1 MLVFPDQTLSQEQHV
16 AFAQRF
22 GPIDRSMV
30 MQMDGVKPRVPVEI
44 ADVSNLD
51 SWSEIL
57 VQDDRL
63 RLFMLGN
70 QLWHTDSTFKH
81 LPAKASLLYQR
92 AIAPTGAQSEFAD
105 LRAAWDALPEAM
117 NSRSRS

>member
-1 MLVFPDQTLSQEQHV
+1 VLVFPDQTLSQEQHV

-92 AIAPTGAQSEFAD
+92 AIASTGAQSEFAD

>member
-1 MLVFPDQTLSQEQHV
+1 MFPTWT
-16 AFAQRF
+16 AGA
-22 GPIDRSMV
+22 RS
-30 MQMDGVKPRVPVEI
+30 
-44 ADVSNLD
+44 
-51 SWSEIL
+51 L

-92 AIAPTGAQSEFAD
+92 AIASTGAQSEFAD